1 MGNKCKEDRAGL
13 QCQSKLVVG
22 EAQCGETIFEVEF
35 LGIFT
40 RYYFLIYFYNHSKKV
55 KNFYSCFR
63 RSRKN

>member
-35 LGIFT
+35 LGSCIFT
-40 RYYFLIYFYNHSKKV
+40 RYLLNI
-55 KNFYSCFR
+55 FYSQ
-63 RSRKN
+63 S

>member
-40 RYYFLIYFYNHSKKV
+40 RYFLICMLHVLS
-55 KNFYSCFR
+55 
-63 RSRKN
+63 

>member
-35 LGIFT
+35 LGTYFHKIFLNL
-40 RYYFLIYFYNHSKKV
+40 FLQS
-55 KNFYSCFR
+55 
-63 RSRKN
+63 